1 MFSDEK
7 FKLKCSVDKRGRPI
21 KATSGENL
29 RRYYDMSSG
38 DSSSGSDAE
47 EDTDADENDTG
58 DDEDLPVKQQ
68 VDDPRFKLKQLNDS
82 SGDKSEDDDG
92 PDDDEY
98 ESENADNNSSDGHS
112 NAITANG
119 TCRAFYQLNH
129 DASSHVTTV
138 FSALKFILYVL
149 ASDSRVDY
157 ARGEGLVSSSSDDD
171 SSDDDAADSEQSES
185 AKHTLVTHA
194 DILLKC
200 TKRCH
205 CA

>member
-1 MFSDEK
+1 
-7 FKLKCSVDKRGRPI
+7 
-21 KATSGENL
+21 
-29 RRYYDMSSG
+29 MSSG

-98 ESENADNNSSDGHS
+98 ESENADDDIIDSRS

-119 TCRAFYQLNH
+119 MYHAFYQLIY
-129 DASSHVTTV
+129 DTSSPLRLS
-138 FSALKFILYVL
+138 FLP
-149 ASDSRVDY
+149 
-157 ARGEGLVSSSSDDD
+157 
-171 SSDDDAADSEQSES
+171 
-185 AKHTLVTHA
+185 
-194 DILLKC
+194 
-200 TKRCH
+200 
-205 CA
+205 